1 MRNPL
6 AIGDR
11 VAYSVVF
18 LRAIGCTTGNLP
30 FARGVITGFKD
41 LGSTRLAEIDW
52 NDASIPQRVNV
63 VNLVRV
69 KDIPTEGR

>member
-1 MRNPL
+1 MRTPL

-11 VAYSVVF
+11 VAYSVVW
-18 LRAIGCTTGNLP
+18 LRAVGIYTGNLP
-30 FARGVITGFKD
+30 FARGTITGIKD

-52 NDASIPQRVNV
+52 QDPEIPARVNV

-69 KDIPTEGR
+69 KDISHEQR